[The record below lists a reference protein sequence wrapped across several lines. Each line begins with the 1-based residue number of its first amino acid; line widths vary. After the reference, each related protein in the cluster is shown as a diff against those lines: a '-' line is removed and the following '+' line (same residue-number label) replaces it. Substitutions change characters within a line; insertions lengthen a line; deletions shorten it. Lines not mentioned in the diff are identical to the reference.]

1 MQSEFSVGRVKVNAG
16 KTVIIAEAGVNH
28 LKDIS
33 LAERLIATAAKAGAD
48 IIKFQTYSADG
59 LVVKESPRF
68 WDWEGEKVLGGTQH
82 DSYSPLATPELEFTA
97 DLKGLCDKYEI
108 EFMSTPFDEETL
120 GVLESLDT
128 PAYKIASGDITNFI
142 LLDAVAATGKPIF
155 LSTGGSTAAEV
166 DTAVKRLKQKDA
178 SALCVMHCSLSYP
191 TRMQDAHLLA
201 ISALSEQFP
210 GIPIGLSDHTIG
222 PFIPALSVGLGCVAI
237 EKHFT
242 VDKGLPDSADHWL
255 SIDGEELRQMVEY
268 CRIAEAAM
276 GHKSKSLSK
285 AEEPARA
292 NARRSLVAASDIEA
306 GAVITR
312 DMLVA
317 KRPATGISPIFLDE
331 VIGRKISV
339 SRSEGEILM
348 PNDFSDDASFK
359 RIYPE
364 AMKLGPV

>member
-16 KTVIIAEAGVNH
+16 RTVIIAEAGVNH

-68 WDWEGEKVLGGTQH
+68 WDWNGEKVSGGTQH

-201 ISALSEQFP
+201 ISALSEQFLAFQLVCQITQL
-210 GIPIGLSDHTIG
+210 GRSYR
-222 PFIPALSVGLGCVAI
+222 LSVLDWVALQLKNI
-237 EKHFT
+237 SQSTKNYLI
-242 VDKGLPDSADHWL
+242 VPIIGSQLMGKNSGKWL
-255 SIDGEELRQMVEY
+255 N
-268 CRIAEAAM
+268 IAELQRPPWDISPKVCQKPRNLLGQM
-276 GHKSKSLSK
+276 LGDPWWPLLTLKRGRLLLVICWWQKDLQPELVQFSLMKSLADK
-285 AEEPARA
+285 
-292 NARRSLVAASDIEA
+292 LVSH
-306 GAVITR
+306 GWRVKFLCQT
-312 DMLVA
+312 
-317 KRPATGISPIFLDE
+317 IFPVMPLSN
-331 VIGRKISV
+331 VY
-339 SRSEGEILM
+339 IL
-348 PNDFSDDASFK
+348 
-359 RIYPE
+359 R
-364 AMKLGPV
+364 L